1 MSEYCNGLISSAE
14 SRIPVDASNN
24 TKPSYWGS
32 TAEHLEILRTN
43 EKIIPEL
50 IKNPVLRDVSKPT
63 LLHADLNMR
72 NIFISETRPFEITG
86 IIDWQSTAVEPA
98 FMYASETP
106 NFASRQAEDED
117 EDKEEN
123 GDEDQTR
130 KEPQD
135 PSSPQVPQPKDA
147 KAKTKQDIL
156 LCNEAFEVCMH
167 GYAPIIAKAR
177 NTDSTLIRPFL
188 HCNVSWRDS
197 VPAVRQELIELYVQW
212 KDRGLDGSCPYDP
225 TTEELERHEEQ
236 YADFEMALNLK
247 LGLMRSLHTDSDGWV
262 ASADWD
268 TVKHAHDEMF
278 REWLRTAEEAESLD
292 EEKARELWPFDQ
304 A

>member
-32 TAEHLEILRTN
+32 TAEHLEILRAN
-43 EKIIPEL
+43 EKILPEL

-98 FMYASETP
+98 FMYANETPDFACRAVESEDETTDSDDNRTPPSET
-106 NFASRQAEDED
+106 
-117 EDKEEN
+117 
-123 GDEDQTR
+123 
-130 KEPQD
+130 
-135 PSSPQVPQPKDA
+135 KDA

-177 NTDSTLIRPFL
+177 STDSTLIRPFL

-197 VPAVRQELIELYVQW
+197 APAVRQELIELSVQW

-225 TTEELERHEEQ
+225 TIEDLEKHEEQ
-236 YADFEMALNLK
+236 YSDFEMALNLK
-247 LGLMRSLHTDSDGWV
+247 LGLMQSLHTDSDGWV

-268 TVKHAHDEMF
+268 VVKHAQDEMF
-278 REWLRTAEEAESLD
+278 REWLRTAEEAENWD
-292 EEKARELWPFDQ
+292 EKKARELWPFDQ
-304 A
+304 V